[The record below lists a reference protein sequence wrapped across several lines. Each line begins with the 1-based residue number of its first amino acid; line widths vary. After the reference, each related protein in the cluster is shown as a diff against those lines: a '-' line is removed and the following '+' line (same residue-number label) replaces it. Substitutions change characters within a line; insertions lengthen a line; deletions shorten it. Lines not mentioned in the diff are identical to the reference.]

1 MGENKYD
8 RMLTVNESIRSLYG
22 FHAILSAICLKNTI
36 LKIRGFFFFFASIE
50 LAGAMMITCEAEI

>member
-22 FHAILSAICLKNTI
+22 FHAILSDICLKNTI
-36 LKIRGFFFFFASIE
+36 LKIRGFFFASIE
-50 LAGAMMITCEAEI
+50 LSGAMMITCEAEI

>member
-36 LKIRGFFFFFASIE
+36 LKIRGFFFF
-50 LAGAMMITCEAEI
+50 LHQ

>member
-36 LKIRGFFFFFASIE
+36 LKIRGFFFFCINRVRRCYDDY
-50 LAGAMMITCEAEI
+50 L